1 LNTVFYHRVLKI
13 LKQIPPGRIATYGQI
28 ALYAGNPRAARQV
41 AWILHSSS
49 DKERLPWQRVI
60 NRQGFISLKAGAG
73 FEQQKAMLTAEGV
86 RVDRNGKIELSRFI
100 WKPRKI

>member
-1 LNTVFYHRVLKI
+1 MNTLFYQRVVKI
-13 LKQIPPGRIATYGQI
+13 IKQIPPGRIATYGQI

-49 DKERLPWQRVI
+49 DKEKLPWQRVI
-60 NRQGFISLKAGAG
+60 NREGFISLKAGAG
-73 FEQQKAMLTAEGV
+73 FEQQKAMLLAEGV
-86 RVDRNGKIELSRFI
+86 RIDHEGRVNLHRYL